1 MKRIRK
7 EVLII
12 GGIGLA
18 VFAMWRSID
27 RAPVKPAHGIVSS
40 TSPSASS
47 VAQAS
52 SAVSPNLSSRVIDD
66 TLLSA
71 SQPERST
78 NIMDAPVGGDRAIAA
93 VSYAGRKYSLQPTQ
107 YGFFD
112 RVLIE
117 QSAKVPVQ
125 VTYPD
130 GEPGEK
136 VIVEVEDGGQ
146 LDNDSILAVQSL
158 DDQKRL
164 AFVFQ
169 ATDQTGIFRV
179 TLRKGGDV
187 KTLNFWAG
195 PELPVAAAR

>member
-7 EVLII
+7 EVLVV

-18 VFAMWRSID
+18 VFAMWTSIG
-27 RAPVKPAHGIVSS
+27 RAPVKSAPGTASSAS
-40 TSPSASS
+40 TSAAV
-47 VAQAS
+47 VAQAP
-52 SAVSPNLSSRVIDD
+52 SAVSPNLPSRAVDD
-66 TLLSA
+66 TLLPA

-78 NIMDAPVGGDRAIAA
+78 NIMDTPAGGDRAIAA

-117 QSAKVPVQ
+117 PSAKVPVQ

-146 LDNDSILAVQSL
+146 LDNDSILAVQAL
-158 DDQKRL
+158 DDEKRL

-195 PELPVAAAR
+195 PELPIAAAR

>member
-7 EVLII
+7 EVLMF
-12 GGIGLA
+12 GVIGLA
-18 VFAMWRSID
+18 VFAVWRSID
-27 RAPVKPAHGIVSS
+27 RPVKPELRGVSS
-40 TSPSASS
+40 KSPSSAA
-47 VAQAS
+47 AQVSA
-52 SAVSPNLSSRVIDD
+52 AVSPSLHSRAIDD
-66 TLLSA
+66 TLLPA

-78 NIMDAPVGGDRAIAA
+78 NIMDTPVGGDRAVAA

-112 RVLIE
+112 RVLIGP
-117 QSAKVPVQ
+117 SAKVPVQ

-146 LDNDSILAVQSL
+146 LDNNSILAVQAL
-158 DDQKRL
+158 DDEKRL

-169 ATDQTGIFRV
+169 ATDQTGIFRI
-179 TLRKGGDV
+179 TLRKGDDV